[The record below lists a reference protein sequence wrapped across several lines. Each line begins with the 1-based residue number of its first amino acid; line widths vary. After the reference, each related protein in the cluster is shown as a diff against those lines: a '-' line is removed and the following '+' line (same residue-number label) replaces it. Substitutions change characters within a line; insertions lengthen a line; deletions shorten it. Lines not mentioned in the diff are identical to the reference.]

1 MSQITDTYDL
11 ANNRYLNTNYHLT
24 INTYLSSSHKWK
36 LRTYNFHFKNI
47 ADAEVCWKRRKIKQY
62 LLLFGK
68 TFGKN
73 NELIVDLM

>member
-47 ADAEVCWKRRKIKQY
+47 ADAEVSWKKAEY
-62 LLLFGK
+62 K
-68 TFGKN
+68 TVFASFW
-73 NELIVDLM
+73 EDLR